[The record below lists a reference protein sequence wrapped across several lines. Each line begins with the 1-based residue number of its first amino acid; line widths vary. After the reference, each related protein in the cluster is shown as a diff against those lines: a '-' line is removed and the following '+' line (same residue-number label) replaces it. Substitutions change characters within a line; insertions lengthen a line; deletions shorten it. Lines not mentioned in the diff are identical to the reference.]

1 MACKGICFRHKAIKP
16 IGRADTQLVKNGAKY
31 VVSLSNGKV
40 FFVPVVDTDFGQ
52 NQGTRD
58 IS

>member
-1 MACKGICFRHKAIKP
+1 MACKGICFRHKAINQLDVS
-16 IGRADTQLVKNGAKY
+16 DTLLVKNGAKY
-31 VVSLSNGKV
+31 GVSLSNGKV

-52 NQGTRD
+52 NQGTRG